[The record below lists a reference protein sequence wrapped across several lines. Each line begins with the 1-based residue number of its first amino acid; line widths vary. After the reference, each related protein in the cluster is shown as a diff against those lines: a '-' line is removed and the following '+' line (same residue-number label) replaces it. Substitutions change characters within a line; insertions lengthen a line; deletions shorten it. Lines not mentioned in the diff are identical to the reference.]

1 MDGELVP
8 WDQANVHVLTYT
20 MHYGLGAFEG
30 IRAYATDNGD
40 GAVFRLREHAD
51 RLVDSIKI
59 CNVDVPFD
67 SNAVSRAVVDTLK
80 ANNLAEG
87 YARPLAYIGTG
98 SMGLYGFTNKVHL
111 CVAVWKWGAYLG
123 EEGKTNGI
131 RCCIS
136 SFQRIGG
143 PGVLSKGKIPGH
155 YVNSILAKEEAIRNG
170 FDEGILTDSTGHV
183 LEGSGENLFAVVQ
196 GELLTPPLESA
207 ILGGITR
214 DTVLKF
220 ARELGFPTREVLFG
234 RDVLYLADEVFLSGT
249 AAEVTPVREIDGRII
264 GSGKPGPVTR
274 KIQDLYQNVVRGR
287 SPKFESWLTP
297 YQIDGSEA
305 L

>member
-8 WDQANVHVLTYT
+8 WEEAKVHVLTYT

-30 IRAYATDNGD
+30 IRSYETKKGA

-51 RLVDSIKI
+51 RLVDSIRI
-59 CNVDVPFD
+59 CNVNVPFD
-67 SNAVSRAVVDTLK
+67 THTVCRAVVETLR
-80 ANNLAEG
+80 ANKLTEG

-98 SMGLYGFTNKVHL
+98 SMGLYGFTNPVHL
-111 CVAVWKWGAYLG
+111 CVSVWKWGAYLG
-123 EEGKTNGI
+123 DDGKRNGI

-136 SFQRIGG
+136 SFPRIGG
-143 PGVLSKGKIPGH
+143 AGVLSKGKIPGH

-170 FDEGILTDSTGHV
+170 FDEGILTDSAGYV
-183 LEGSGENLFAVVQ
+183 LEGSGENLFAVVD

-214 DTVLKF
+214 DSVLKF
-220 ARELGFPTREVLFG
+220 AQELGVRSREVLFG

-264 GSGKPGPVTR
+264 GNGKPGPVTH
-274 KIQDLYQNVVRGR
+274 KIQDLYHQVVRGR

-297 YQIDGSEA
+297 YQIDGTQP
-305 L
+305 